1 MLASDKSLKRRSV
14 MSQVTQPTI
23 PLTAH
28 VRSPGRKVWLA
39 AVIALTAIAAVV
51 LVLAL
56 NGESPKTDSAGTAD
70 VKAQPSARTDGG
82 PEETSVA
89 ASVGS
94 RPTAGPDEA
103 RIAGSIASATPEVSS
118 GPDESRLGHAA
129 LMGTAPAPARPD
141 ESRTAA
147 NISGR

>member
-1 MLASDKSLKRRSV
+1 
-14 MSQVTQPTI
+14 MSQVTQPTV
-23 PLTAH
+23 PLTTH
-28 VRSPGRKVWLA
+28 VRPSGRTVWLGA
-39 AVIALTAIAAVV
+39 LLALTAIAAVV

-82 PEETSVA
+82 PEESHVA

-94 RPTAGPDEA
+94 RSTAGPDEA
-103 RIAGSIASATPEVSS
+103 RIAGSIGSATPEVSS
-118 GPDESRLGHAA
+118 GPDESSIANTVG
-129 LMGTAPAPARPD
+129 GSSSPSPSSPD

-147 NISGR
+147 SISGR